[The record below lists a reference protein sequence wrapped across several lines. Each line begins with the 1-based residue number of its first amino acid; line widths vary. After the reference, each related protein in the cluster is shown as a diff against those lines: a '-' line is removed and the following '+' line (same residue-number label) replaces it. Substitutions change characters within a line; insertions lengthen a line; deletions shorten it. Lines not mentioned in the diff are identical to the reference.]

1 MLNPQQKAA
10 VTYIDGPLLVLAG
23 AGSGKT
29 RVIIQKI
36 VHLIEL
42 GYQANRIAAVTFTN
56 KAAQEMKQRIQS
68 LLPANR
74 RRGLKIATFHTLGL
88 HILKQ
93 TPELCGLNKTFSILD
108 SEDCLNIIQTFLPP
122 ARRRD
127 REELLRVQQQIS
139 AWKNALETPQT
150 ASGDAELL
158 DFYVKYEQTLRTYQA
173 VDFDNLIGLPV
184 MLLRDHAEIREY
196 WQTRIQHLLIDEYQ
210 DSNEAQYQ
218 LVKLLVGQVGSLTA
232 VGDDAQS
239 IYAWRGAKPENLL
252 HLERDFPQLKRVKLE
267 QNYRSTGR
275 ILHAANQLITHNQS
289 LFEKRLW
296 SELGPGDLIRVLCC
310 KDGQD
315 EADQVIADLINHRL
329 RHGFPYH
336 HYALLYRGNHQAR
349 LFENTLRLQSIPYRI
364 TGGDSWFSRTEIK
377 DMLAYMRLLC
387 HETDDVAFLRVCN
400 TPKRG
405 IGTTTLAAL
414 GLYAKDKPHNLY
426 PCSHHLGFL
435 SQLNEKS
442 RKAMDS
448 FHKWFNAYRIRSQQE
463 PIIPVLYDMVKTMGY
478 EDHLIDLHET
488 PQKAQRCLDNVYE
501 LIQWV
506 EKLLEKNPE
515 HQLSDVLNTLMLIDI
530 LDQNKDA
537 DQDAVQLMTLH
548 ASKGLEFPCV
558 YLVGME
564 EELLPHRTSIE
575 ADQVEEER
583 RLAYVGI
590 TRAQQ
595 YLTLTLAKQRRRAG
609 ALHHCTPS
617 RFLDELP
624 NDDMEWFGRSTAT
637 PEQAFARAQ
646 THLAGLR
653 EMLGIKNRESDMSI
667 DPK

>member
-10 VTYIDGPLLVLAG
+10 VTYTDGPLLVLAG

-29 RVIIQKI
+29 RVIIHKI
-36 VHLIEL
+36 VHLIEQ
-42 GYQANRIAAVTFTN
+42 GCQANRIVAVTFTN

-68 LLPANR
+68 LMPVNQ

-93 TPELCGLNKTFSILD
+93 TPALYGLNKTFSILD

-122 ARRRD
+122 ARKRD
-127 REELLRVQQQIS
+127 REELLRIQQQIS
-139 AWKNALETPQT
+139 AWKNALETPQS
-150 ASGDAELL
+150 ASGDAELI
-158 DFYVKYEQTLRTYQA
+158 DFYVKYDQTLRTYQA
-173 VDFDNLIGLPV
+173 VDFDDLIGLPV
-184 MLLRDHAEIREY
+184 MLLRDHIEIREH
-196 WQTRIQHLLIDEYQ
+196 WQKRIQHLLIDEYQ

-218 LVKLLVGQVGSLTA
+218 LVKLLVGQAGALTA

-252 HLERDFPQLKRVKLE
+252 HLERDFPQLKRIKLE

-315 EADQVIADLINHRL
+315 EAEQVIADLINHRL
-329 RHGFPYH
+329 RHGLPYH
-336 HYALLYRGNHQAR
+336 HYAILYRGNHQAR

-364 TGGDSWFSRTEIK
+364 TGGDSWFARTEIK

-387 HETDDVAFLRVCN
+387 HERDDVAFLRICN

-405 IGTTTLAAL
+405 IGTATLEAL
-414 GLYAKDKPHNLY
+414 SLYAKDKQHNLY

-435 SQLNEKS
+435 SPLNEKS
-442 RKAMDS
+442 RKAMDA
-448 FHKWFNAYRIRSQQE
+448 FQNWFNAYRARSQKE

-478 EDHLIDLHET
+478 EDHLLDLHET

-530 LDQNKDA
+530 LGQNKDA

-575 ADQVEEER
+575 TDQVEEER

-595 YLTLTLAKQRRRAG
+595 HLTLTLAKQRRRAG

-624 NDDMEWFGRSTAT
+624 HDDMEWFGRSTAT

-653 EMLGIKNRESDMSI
+653 EMLGIIKS
-667 DPK
+667 